1 MNIEVATAICAGNAK
16 RSIIAGTSKAPP
28 PIPNNPD
35 KPNYKGDEDS
45 KKRWELVVY
54 SISIIICKR
63 TLNYRRIKRGKEVL
77 ICLEA

>member
-35 KPNYKGDEDS
+35 INP
-45 KKRWELVVY
+45 
-54 SISIIICKR
+54 
-63 TLNYRRIKRGKEVL
+63 TIKAIKIARNGGNW
-77 ICLEA
+77 

>member
-1 MNIEVATAICAGNAK
+1 MCWECK

-35 KPNYKGDEDS
+35 INP
-45 KKRWELVVY
+45 
-54 SISIIICKR
+54 
-63 TLNYRRIKRGKEVL
+63 TIKAIKIARNGGNWWCTVFPSLSVKERLITDVFERKEVL